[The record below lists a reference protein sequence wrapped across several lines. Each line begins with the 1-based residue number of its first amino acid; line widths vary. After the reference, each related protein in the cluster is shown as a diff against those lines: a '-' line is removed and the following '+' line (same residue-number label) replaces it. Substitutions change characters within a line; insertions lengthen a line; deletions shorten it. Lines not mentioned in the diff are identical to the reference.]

1 MNLVSR
7 LFLKGNSPS
16 RTIAFIFEP
25 DMKPT
30 IASATLRSS
39 RSARRPRRLVCAFAQ
54 SGASADWARHDCS
67 CGRAGA
73 DRPIAMATERS
84 PGFGCDFLRLT
95 IAFASDAIVAAQH
108 LDDHAPGG
116 SAMRAQ
122 HLRRVTLIE
131 RQRDQSESESETV
144 SSARARQRPV
154 PACSSLP
161 PLSRDPPSRWRARS
175 RRSSYRRQ
183 AGAGG
188 RCPARSHSS
197 PGRPLARECKGDV
210 AIAGIRPCPGAG
222 GRSESPKKEKF
233 RACACVGDGA
243 AASGRVR
250 GLLVFVPSRHA
261 PNRGAM
267 AKNRRRR
274 RASRRGTKGGTIRRP
289 APKPAGQP
297 RPKYP
302 SVEPSGPLGAPEQS
316 GRPLVT
322 DRVAYTAEPV
332 FPEGDPTNSLTS
344 GPIGRPGQYRVT
356 FVLAVPGRNVV
367 QETVDFQAAVENGDS
382 LLAVNPDVHE
392 LRLDFSPV
400 EGGDGG
406 PRVVVRMN
414 SDHRLRDLSVE
425 LRARRFRGAAQ
436 GGHDLVMPI
445 LSRWSY
451 LHDVSITTS
460 GMLIEE
466 LATGTVSFET
476 TVVGA
481 VKGFSDTSGV
491 STPEHRLLL
500 AAYREG
506 LSSAEPLWRALSLY
520 KVAEGVW
527 ALRSQRRRERLAA
540 GEAVNEL
547 SERVPADVTNLGHPR
562 EIEALAASLR
572 PYAGKK
578 FRVAFDDIRSR
589 LRNSIA
595 HLDPDADPLA
605 QDTWD
610 DVRRVYEVLPGLR
623 WMSRKLLEA
632 ELSKQS

>member
-1 MNLVSR
+1 
-7 LFLKGNSPS
+7 
-16 RTIAFIFEP
+16 
-25 DMKPT
+25 
-30 IASATLRSS
+30 
-39 RSARRPRRLVCAFAQ
+39 
-54 SGASADWARHDCS
+54 
-67 CGRAGA
+67 
-73 DRPIAMATERS
+73 
-84 PGFGCDFLRLT
+84 
-95 IAFASDAIVAAQH
+95 
-108 LDDHAPGG
+108 
-116 SAMRAQ
+116 
-122 HLRRVTLIE
+122 
-131 RQRDQSESESETV
+131 
-144 SSARARQRPV
+144 
-154 PACSSLP
+154 
-161 PLSRDPPSRWRARS
+161 
-175 RRSSYRRQ
+175 
-183 AGAGG
+183 
-188 RCPARSHSS
+188 
-197 PGRPLARECKGDV
+197 
-210 AIAGIRPCPGAG
+210 
-222 GRSESPKKEKF
+222 
-233 RACACVGDGA
+233 
-243 AASGRVR
+243 
-250 GLLVFVPSRHA
+250 
-261 PNRGAM
+261 
-267 AKNRRRR
+267 
-274 RASRRGTKGGTIRRP
+274 
-289 APKPAGQP
+289 
-297 RPKYP
+297 
-302 SVEPSGPLGAPEQS
+302 
-316 GRPLVT
+316 
-322 DRVAYTAEPV
+322 
-332 FPEGDPTNSLTS
+332 LTS

-425 LRARRFRGAAQ
+425 LRARRFREAAQ

-623 WMSRKLLEA
+623 WMSRKLLDE
-632 ELSKQS
+632 